1 VDEKDTD
8 SDADKEAVTSE
19 LDVGDKVSVTLELDD
34 ADDDM
39 LVLIDAAVV
48 TDPLVL

>member
-1 VDEKDTD
+1 VDENEDD
-8 SDADKEAVTSE
+8 SDVDKEAITSE

-34 ADDDM
+34 ADDDI
-39 LVLIDAAVV
+39 LILSDAAVV